1 MSPRGKKVLR
11 YLVVAGGLL
20 LVVAALAGVKVS
32 QISSLIAM
40 GKEWEAAG
48 PPPESVASG
57 VAQAESWEGTL
68 SAVGTVAGVES
79 VAVSNDAPGRV
90 VRIHFE
96 SGAEVKKGQVLVELD
111 TSVERAQL
119 ASAKSR
125 RGLARTNAARSK
137 ALFQQSVVS
146 QSQFDNDQAQLEM
159 ANTDYQAIQAQ
170 IDRKMVRAPFAGRL
184 GIRAVNVGQY
194 LNPGT
199 TLTTLEA
206 VGGVFVDFTLPQRML
221 ALVKDGMPVRI
232 SATQDGKEPL
242 AEGTVSAID
251 PAIDEVTRSI
261 KLRASIANES
271 AKLRPGMF
279 VNVAVV
285 LPRRD
290 KVTIVPLTA
299 VVHAPYGDSLFV
311 IEDKKADAPGMAQTP
326 DGRPVKVARQQFV
339 RLGEARGDFVVVRE
353 GIKPGEAVVSAGAF
367 KLRNGSPIVIDN
379 SVKPE
384 PKLDPRPENQ

>member
-1 MSPRGKKVLR
+1 
-11 YLVVAGGLL
+11 
-20 LVVAALAGVKVS
+20 
-32 QISSLIAM
+32 
-40 GKEWEAAG
+40 
-48 PPPESVASG
+48 
-57 VAQAESWEGTL
+57 
-68 SAVGTVAGVES
+68 VGTVAGVES